1 MNFPFGITIQFRVG
15 QILFKRQI
23 FLCCSGEVVRLLSP
37 TSLPMMHTFVAL
49 TALAGVVAGQS
60 WSIGQQVQ
68 TTSGSVTGHASDWK
82 PEVSEYLGIPY
93 AEPPVGNLRF
103 AAPKPL
109 KSNKTISAT
118 KFGLGC
124 PENIGGKAA
133 TMQGVGEDCLTLNVW
148 TKPQE
153 GSKTKAV
160 MIWIYGG
167 GFGSGKSSTPT
178 YNGARLADEHDV
190 VVVSVNYRVNA
201 FGFPRAFFPGA
212 DLNPGLLDQ
221 RVGVEWARDK

>member
-1 MNFPFGITIQFRVG
+1 LWSLG
-15 QILFKRQI
+15 L
-23 FLCCSGEVVRLLSP
+23 P
-37 TSLPMMHTFVAL
+37 TMRSSIAL
-49 TALAGVVAGQS
+49 TGFASLAAS
-60 WSIGQQVQ
+60 WSIGQEVK
-68 TTSGSVTGHASDWK
+68 TTSGLITGRASDWV
-82 PEVSEYLGIPY
+82 PEVSEYLGIPF

-103 AAPKPL
+103 AAPKPF
-109 KSNKTISAT
+109 KSNKTITAT

-124 PENIGGKAA
+124 LENIGGKAA

-153 GSKTKAV
+153 GAKSKAV

-178 YNGARLADEHDV
+178 YNGARLAEEHDV
-190 VVVSVNYRVNA
+190 IVVSVNYRVNIY
-201 FGFPRAFFPGA
+201 GFPRAFIPGA

-221 RVGVEWARDK
+221 RAGVEWARDK